1 MPPFPQVGVETNAGR
16 FVLELDSARA
26 PITVRNFLQY
36 VRDGFYDGTIFH
48 RVVAGFVAQG
58 GGFTAELEEKPAR
71 DTIVNEAG
79 NGLSNLHGTVAMA
92 RANDPHSAN
101 AQFFIN
107 LDNNTRLD
115 PTPARWGYAV
125 FGRVTEGM
133 DVVETIGSVATGAGG
148 PFSSEVP
155 QTTILIEEMRVLPP
169 GQSAPRVER
178 VEPDEEPDEPTGE
191 R

>member
-1 MPPFPQVGVETNAGR
+1 MPPFPQVEVETSAGR

-26 PITVRNFLQY
+26 PLTVGNFLQY

-58 GGFTAELEEKPAR
+58 GGYTAELEEKPAR
-71 DTIVNEAG
+71 EPIGNESG
-79 NGLSNLHGTVAMA
+79 NGLSNLHGTIAMA

-107 LDNNTRLD
+107 LDNNSRLD

-125 FGRVTEGM
+125 FGRVVEGM
-133 DVVETIGSVATGAGG
+133 EVVENIGRAATGPGG
-148 PFSSEVP
+148 QFSAEVP
-155 QTTILIEEMRVLPP
+155 QSTILIEEMRVLPP
-169 GQSAPRVER
+169 AQPAPQPVEQ
-178 VEPDEEPDEPTGE
+178 VEQIEPTRE